1 MSVSRGLRRD
11 TTIWAKVPPT
21 PWNFLYSR
29 VYHRLCKMEHYGT
42 DKTTQKYSK
51 MRKFTRRREDIFRL
65 VCATANNAI
74 SVALFVN
81 VQVKRGAILRRD
93 HRPWAPMRPSGKA
106 LVTLVP
112 DKKSRFLE
120 RIRADLK
127 ALVTLVPDK
136 KSRNIIKEARLKAS
150 AHSFHGRG
158 RGSVC
163 RSTGRGIISI
173 YMPVE

>member
-1 MSVSRGLRRD
+1 
-11 TTIWAKVPPT
+11 
-21 PWNFLYSR
+21 
-29 VYHRLCKMEHYGT
+29 MEHYGT

-112 DKKSRFLE
+112 DKKSR
-120 RIRADLK
+120 
-127 ALVTLVPDK
+127 
-136 KSRNIIKEARLKAS
+136 NIIKEARLKAS